1 MFRRLK
7 DLLGCTK
14 TILYPLAKPIGIKM
28 ERLLKEE
35 QGGLLV
41 CIAVATYQA
50 VQRRSA
56 STDFHP
62 LGEAVSVL
70 SGVVDVDP

>member
-1 MFRRLK
+1 MHRS
-7 DLLGCTK
+7 LL
-14 TILYPLAKPIGIKM
+14 YQVAKPIGIKM
-28 ERLLKEE
+28 ERLLRAE
-35 QGGLLV
+35 QGGQLV
-41 CIAVATYQA
+41 CIAVAMYQA
-50 VQRRSA
+50 VQRHSA

>member
-1 MFRRLK
+1 MES
-7 DLLGCTK
+7 LLRT
-14 TILYPLAKPIGIKM
+14 
-28 ERLLKEE
+28 E
-35 QGGLLV
+35 QGGQLV